1 MRVLILCTGNS
12 ARSQM
17 AEGILRALD
26 PRLEVYSAGTEPAAR
41 VNPFAVEAMRRIGID
56 ISAARPKHV
65 REFLGQP
72 FDYVI
77 TVCGEAERNCPAFS
91 GEVRRRLHLG
101 FPDPAAAT
109 GSDEEK
115 LEVFERIRDAIG
127 ERFRSFYEQEL
138 RNAL

>member
-1 MRVLILCTGNS
+1 MKILVLCTGNS

-26 PRLEVYSAGTEPAAR
+26 PRLEVHSAGTEPAAQ

-65 REFLGQP
+65 REFLGQA

-77 TVCGEAERNCPAFS
+77 TVCGEAERNCPVFS

-109 GSDEEK
+109 GSDAEK
-115 LEVFERIRDAIG
+115 LEVFERVRDAIG
-127 ERFRSFYEQEL
+127 EQFHELYEKEIRS
-138 RNAL
+138 AL

>member
-1 MRVLILCTGNS
+1 MRILILCTGNS

-26 PRLEVYSAGTEPAAR
+26 PRLEVYSAGTEPAAQ

-56 ISAARPKHV
+56 ISGARPKHV
-65 REFLGQP
+65 REFLERP

-77 TVCGEAERNCPAFS
+77 TVCGEAERNCPVFT

-109 GSDEEK
+109 GTDEER
-115 LEVFERIRDAIG
+115 LEVFERVRDAIRQQFG
-127 ERFRSFYEQEL
+127 ELYEKEIRRGL
-138 RNAL
+138 

>member
-1 MRVLILCTGNS
+1 VRILILCTGNS

-17 AEGILRALD
+17 AEGILRTLD
-26 PRLEVYSAGTEPAAR
+26 PGLEVYSAGTEPAAR
-41 VNPFAVEAMRRIGID
+41 VNPFAIEAMRRIGID

-65 REFLGQP
+65 YEFLGQP

-77 TVCGEAERNCPAFS
+77 TVCGEAERNCPAFT

-109 GSDEEK
+109 GSDQEK
-115 LEVFERIRDAIG
+115 LEVFERVRDAIR
-127 ERFRSFYEQEL
+127 EQFRALYEKEL
-138 RNAL
+138 HLS